1 MISFFKNKE
10 KNIMNDD
17 KSYSNIA
24 ALLIHVAKI
33 DENYDDKEKE
43 IIKKT
48 LIELGAVSS
57 KIDKLISDAS
67 IIEENSNQILDFTR
81 EVKNAPESDKIR
93 IIESL
98 WKIIYSDDNADMYE
112 TNLMRRLAGL
122 LYIDAKTMGDIKRA
136 IQKNKNF
143 QKLSIKNIMTKN
155 PISVRGDTLAVKAL
169 SIMNSKKITS
179 LCVHNNKNK
188 TKTIGILHIHT
199 ILEANIQ

>member
-1 MISFFKNKE
+1 MIGFFKKKGKDNVG
-10 KNIMNDD
+10 DD

-33 DENYDDKEKE
+33 DENYQDKEKE

-57 KIDKLISDAS
+57 NIDKLISDALV
-67 IIEENSNQILDFTR
+67 IEENSNQILNFTR

-122 LYIDAKTMGDIKRA
+122 LYIDAKTMGDLKE
-136 IQKNKNF
+136 K
-143 QKLSIKNIMTKN
+143 
-155 PISVRGDTLAVKAL
+155 VKKEL
-169 SIMNSKKITS
+169 KK
-179 LCVHNNKNK
+179 
-188 TKTIGILHIHT
+188 
-199 ILEANIQ
+199 